1 MELFESTDLFGYLNE
16 SLNERGFALWR
27 DALGAAQVDGVSAL
41 PAVSAAAEDDA
52 GDRELLREP
61 WCAELAAQL
70 RESLIGAGLLATDAV
85 AVQCTLF
92 RKSAGRNW
100 KVALHQDLSIPVAAR
115 VDDARL
121 SAWSRKQ
128 GGQFV
133 QPPAELLERLLAV
146 RLHLDACGPGDGPLR
161 VVAGSHRH
169 GRLDADA
176 AAALRTARGETECT
190 ARRGDLLI
198 MRPLLLH
205 ASSKATRPEGRRRV
219 LHFLFGPREP
229 GYALHWSPAI

>member
-1 MELFESTDLFGYLNE
+1 MEWSE

-27 DALGAAQVDGVSAL
+27 GGCEAARLDEVSAR
-41 PAVSAAAEDDA
+41 PAVSAHEDADA

-61 WCAELAAQL
+61 WCAELAMRL
-70 RESLIGAGLLATDAV
+70 RERLAGAGLLAADAV

-115 VDDARL
+115 VEDARL

-133 QPPAELLERLLAV
+133 QPPVELLERLLAV
-146 RLHLDACGPGDGPLR
+146 RLHLDDCGPGDGPLR

-169 GRLDADA
+169 GRLDAAA
-176 AAALRTARGETECT
+176 AAALRAAHGETECT

-229 GYALHWSPAI
+229 GYALHWSTAI

>member
-1 MELFESTDLFGYLNE
+1 MAMLE
-16 SLNERGFALWR
+16 SLNERGFALWP
-27 DALGAAQVDGVSAL
+27 DALDPGEVAALAARPAVNAAAQ
-41 PAVSAAAEDDA
+41 DDA

-61 WCAELAAQL
+61 WCGELAAAL
-70 RESLIGAGLLATDAV
+70 RARLSAAGLLAADAV

-100 KVALHQDLSIPVAAR
+100 KVTLHQDLSIPVAAQ

-128 GGQFV
+128 GGTFV
-133 QPPAELLERLLAV
+133 QPPAELLQRLLAV
-146 RLHLDACGPGDGPLR
+146 RLHLDDCGAGDGPLR
-161 VVAGSHRH
+161 VVPGSHRH

-176 AAALRTARGETECT
+176 AAALRAAQGETACT

-219 LHFLFGPREP
+219 LHFLYGPREP
-229 GYALHWSPAI
+229 GYALHWSLAI